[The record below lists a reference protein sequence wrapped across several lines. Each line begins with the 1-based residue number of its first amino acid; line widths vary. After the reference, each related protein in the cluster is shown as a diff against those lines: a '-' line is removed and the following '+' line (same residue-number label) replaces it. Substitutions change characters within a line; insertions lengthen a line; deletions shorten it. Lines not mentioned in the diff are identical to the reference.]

1 MVEETNKD
9 QDIGVDAQT
18 DGTDEAGPNLGALL
32 MPLMMNGRGGASLK
46 TAEGVGALLGAT
58 AAFIDGELKPNVVD
72 VTDPDTGITV
82 LATIGRDGVRPL
94 PDTFFD
100 GSRYNPRFRRGVAT
114 LTSLDSFIAHVSR
127 FGDADSVVFACDD
140 RDAPK
145 LTAVLDYHRA
155 DFDGVHGEYRHG
167 KHRTAFAFPLSDEW
181 KAWNGMNKKVMSMI
195 DFAVF
200 LEANM
205 GDIALPEDG
214 VPDGLERFVKT
225 RGGPDMIADYAK
237 LIELSRGLKVH
248 EEAVV
253 EEAQVLNS
261 GEAHIRFS
269 VEHRTGRVGAAG
281 DVVKVPTMFF
291 IAIPI
296 FKRGAYYR
304 VAAAL
309 NYRKTP
315 EGIKFWYELQRLDQA
330 FDHAFNEAVD
340 RVDEE
345 TPAIVLY
352 GSPEA

>member
-1 MVEETNKD
+1 MTDETNNED
-9 QDIGVDAQT
+9 ESAGTLSLSAILAMASSLPRRTEGIGEILAEVRT
-18 DGTDEAGPNLGALL
+18 DHN
-32 MPLMMNGRGGASLK
+32 
-46 TAEGVGALLGAT
+46 
-58 AAFIDGELKPNVVD
+58 AAMKPD
-72 VTDPDTGITV
+72 LVTVTEPGTGIEKVAYVTV
-82 LATIGRDGVRPL
+82 DGVIGIPSS
-94 PDTFFD
+94 FFD
-100 GSRYNPRFRRGVAT
+100 DVREEPLFRRGTAT
-114 LTSLDSFIAHVSR
+114 MTSLDSFIAHVNR
-127 FGDADSVVFACDD
+127 FGDSDTAIFASDN
-140 RDAPK
+140 RSAPA
-145 LTAVLDYHRA
+145 LTALLDYHRA
-155 DFDGVHGEYRHG
+155 DTLVVDADDRGERVHGDYRHG
-167 KHRTAFAFPLSDEW
+167 KHRTHFAFPLSDEW
-181 KAWNGMNKKVMSMI
+181 KAWNGKNKVVMSMI

-248 EEAVV
+248 EEATV
-253 EEAQVLNS
+253 EEAQTLSS
-261 GEAHIRFS
+261 GEGHLRFT

-281 DVVKVPTMFF
+281 EVVRVPTMFF

-315 EGIKFWYELQRLDQA
+315 DGLKFWFELQRLDHA
-330 FDHAFNEAVD
+330 FDHAFNEAVQ
-340 RVDEE
+340 RVDAE
-345 TPAIVLY
+345 TEATVFF